1 MVDGGDGNACV
12 ALSTVGLSVT
22 TEASAAASS
31 SSRSENGWSSSSFA
45 AMPRRGRWMR
55 IWQALLLS
63 RPVQCVATRDSF
75 AARNDGQAGR
85 VV

>member
-55 IWQALLLS
+55 IRASVVAISAGAVCRNS
-63 RPVQCVATRDSF
+63 R
-75 AARNDGQAGR
+75 
-85 VV
+85 